1 MLSRTRDGTGQT
13 APRELIHLLSSL
25 RESQLR
31 RFELGHDSPPAEL
44 LFDRAAFKEA
54 LPDVSKVRLEQTLYA
69 ENASLKPYLE
79 QLDQQKTQQ
88 TVGTLARAWEL
99 PEAQS
104 RALADQLTEI
114 GFFER
119 RGERDRYTY
128 WVPFLYRDALR
139 MVQGS
144 ADPASDPD
152 AE

>member
-1 MLSRTRDGTGQT
+1 M
-13 APRELIHLLSSL
+13 
-25 RESQLR
+25 
-31 RFELGHDSPPAEL
+31 

-69 ENASLKPYLE
+69 ENASMKPYLE

-88 TVGTLARAWEL
+88 TVVTLARVWEL
-99 PEAQS
+99 PEART
-104 RALADQLTEI
+104 RALADQLTEV

-119 RGERDRYTY
+119 RGDRDRYTY

-144 ADPASDPD
+144 ADASSD
-152 AE
+152 ADLDTE